1 MATATLPPGPKGH
14 FLLGALPEIRRDEL
28 DFLTHCVRK
37 YGDVCYVRVVNIP
50 AYIISNP
57 GDIETVLVAKNT
69 NFIKS
74 VYLRESRAL
83 FGQGLLTSEGGFW
96 LRQRR
101 LLQPAFHHSRIAGY
115 AKTMM
120 DYTQRMLATWKDG
133 EVRDIHE
140 DMSNLTMEIVSQ
152 VLFGDGLSTE
162 TREAGDA
169 LRIFFDQFDDRFGLY
184 VIPEWLPTPGN
195 LRYRSAIRRLDQIIG
210 RVIHERRAKSYD
222 NGDILSSLLR
232 VQDEDGS
239 QMTESQVRD
248 EVMTLFFT
256 GHETTALALSWTWYL
271 LAQHPEVTAKLS
283 EELDTVLAGR
293 TPSADD
299 FPKLTYTEWIVKE
312 SLRLYPPAYGI
323 VREALNDIEIGG
335 YMIAKGSTVAIFPW
349 SVHRDLRYYEDPEA
363 FRPERWNHDFQKSL
377 PRCAYIPFGA
387 GPRICIGNAFALTE
401 VTLLLAAIASK
412 FEVALAPGHKVALSP
427 SLTLRPRKGIK
438 VTLKQRRPQPLARVA
453 GAM

>member
-1 MATATLPPGPKGH
+1 MGTALLPPGPRGH
-14 FLLGALPEIRRDEL
+14 FLLGVLPEIRRDEL
-28 DFLTHCVRK
+28 DFLTHCVRE

-50 AYIISNP
+50 AYIVSNP
-57 GDIETVLVAKNT
+57 EDIETVLIAKNS

-115 AKTMM
+115 GTTMTG
-120 DYTQRMLATWKDG
+120 YAERMVATWRDG

-140 DMSNLTMEIVSQ
+140 DMGNLTMEIIAQ
-152 VLFGDGLSTE
+152 VLFGDDLSTD

-184 VIPEWLPTPGN
+184 VIPDWLPTPGN
-195 LRYRSAIRRLDQIIG
+195 LRYRNAIRRLDQIIG
-210 RVIHERRAKSYD
+210 RVIHERGAKSFD

-239 QMTESQVRD
+239 QMTETQVRD

-271 LAQHPEVTAKLS
+271 LAQHPEVVAKLS
-283 EELDTVLAGR
+283 AELDAVLAGR
-293 TPSADD
+293 VPAVEDL
-299 FPKLTYTEWIVKE
+299 PKLIYTEWVVKE

-323 VREALNDIEIGG
+323 VREALTDVEIGG
-335 YMIAKGSTVAIFPW
+335 YAIPKGSTVAIFPW
-349 SVHRDLRYYEDPEA
+349 SVHRDPRYYEDPEA
-363 FRPERWNHDFQKSL
+363 FRPERWDNNFQKTL

-401 VTLLLAAIASK
+401 VTLLLAAIARK
-412 FEVALAPGHKVALSP
+412 FQVTLVPGHKVALSP

-438 VTLKQRRPQPLARVA
+438 VTLKRR
-453 GAM
+453 

>member
-1 MATATLPPGPKGH
+1 MGTVALPPGPKGH
-14 FLLGALPEIRRDEL
+14 LLLGALPEIRRDEL
-28 DFLTHCVRK
+28 DFLSYCVRE

-57 GDIETVLVAKNT
+57 QDIETVLITKNS

-83 FGQGLLTSEGGFW
+83 FGQGLLTSEGSFW

-115 AKTMM
+115 GATMLA
-120 DYTQRMLATWKDG
+120 YTARMLSTWKDG

-140 DMSNLTMEIVSQ
+140 DMINLTMEIICQ
-152 VLFGDGLSTE
+152 VLFGDDLSTD

-195 LRYRSAIRRLDQIIG
+195 LRYRNAIRRLNEIVG
-210 RVIHERRAKSYD
+210 RVIQERRSKTYD

-239 QMTESQVRD
+239 KMSEPQVRD

-271 LAQHPEVTAKLS
+271 LAQHPEVVARLT
-283 EELDTVLAGR
+283 EELDEVLAGR
-293 TPSADD
+293 APTLEDL
-299 FPKLTYTEWIVKE
+299 PKLVYAEWIVKE
-312 SLRLYPPAYGI
+312 SLRLYPPAYGM
-323 VREALNDIEIGG
+323 VREALNDVELGG
-335 YMIAKGSTVAIFPW
+335 YTIPKRSTIAIFQW
-349 SVHRDLRYYEDPEA
+349 SVHRDPRYYHDPEA
-363 FRPERWNHDFQKSL
+363 FRPERWDSNFQKSL

-387 GPRICIGNAFALTE
+387 GPRICIGNTFALTE

-412 FEVALAPGHKVALSP
+412 FQMTLLPDHKVALSP

-438 VTLKQRRPQPLARVA
+438 VTVKRR
-453 GAM
+453 

>member
-28 DFLTHCVRK
+28 DFLMHCVRE
-37 YGDVCYVRVVNIP
+37 YGDLCYVRVVNVP
-50 AYIISNP
+50 AYIVSNP
-57 GDIETVLVAKNT
+57 ADIETVLITKNS

-83 FGQGLLTSEGGFW
+83 FGQGLLTSEGSFW

-115 AKTMM
+115 ARTMA
-120 DYTQRMLATWKDG
+120 DYTERMLETWSDG

-140 DMSNLTMEIVSQ
+140 DMCNLTMEIVAK
-152 VLFGDGLSTE
+152 VLFGDDLSTD

-184 VIPEWLPTPGN
+184 FIPEWLPTPGN
-195 LRYRSAIRRLDQIIG
+195 LRYRNAIARLDQIIG
-210 RVIHERRAKSYD
+210 RVIHERRMMKSED
-222 NGDILSSLLR
+222 NGDIVSSLLR
-232 VQDEDGS
+232 VQDEDGT
-239 QMTESQVRD
+239 QMNDKQIRD

-271 LAQHPEVTAKLS
+271 LAQHSEVVAKLT
-283 EELDTVLAGR
+283 EEVDAVLGGR
-293 TPSADD
+293 APTLEDLPR
-299 FPKLTYTEWIVKE
+299 LTYCDWIVKE

-323 VREALNDIEIGG
+323 VRESLNDVEIGG
-335 YMIAKGSTVAIFPW
+335 YTIPKGATLAIFPW
-349 SVHRDLRYYEDPEA
+349 SVHRDPRSFDDPEA
-363 FRPERWNHDFQKSL
+363 FRPERWDNNFAKSL
-377 PRCAYIPFGA
+377 SRGAYIPFGA

-401 VTLLLAAIASK
+401 VTLILAAIARR
-412 FEVALAPGHKVALSP
+412 FQMTLAPGHTVALSP

-438 VTLKQRRPQPLARVA
+438 VTLKRR
-453 GAM
+453 